1 MNTSKPKIII
11 ENSFSHIIQVV
22 LNNLKMK
29 QKIVFSF
36 VRRLKAKNIRND
48 FFFFTAEDDLDY
60 LLGIKPKPSAT
71 DRLGDNEITNK
82 SAFAVKNSSST
93 LTDGWGDSS
102 ITSGWDDFDISSG
115 SLLIP

>member
-48 FFFFTAEDDLDY
+48 FFFLQLKMIWIIY
-60 LLGIKPKPSAT
+60 WVLNPS
-71 DRLGDNEITNK
+71 R
-82 SAFAVKNSSST
+82 VQ
-93 LTDGWGDSS
+93 
-102 ITSGWDDFDISSG
+102 
-115 SLLIP
+115 LID